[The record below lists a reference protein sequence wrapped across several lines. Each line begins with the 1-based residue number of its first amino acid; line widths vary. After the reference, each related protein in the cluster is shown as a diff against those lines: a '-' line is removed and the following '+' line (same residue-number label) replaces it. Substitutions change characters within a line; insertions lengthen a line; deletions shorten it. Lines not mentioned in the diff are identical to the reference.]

1 MEESEVQVYPVSHH
15 RRHETDSTS
24 NLQGDVA
31 LSRVCFSAF
40 ATQNLETVLI
50 ATRRPQEKPRIP
62 IKAQQSWL
70 HAHGGAQA
78 TP

>member
-1 MEESEVQVYPVSHH
+1 MAGLAAWVW
-15 RRHETDSTS
+15 RHTS
-24 NLQGDVA
+24 LFSLSLQGDVA

-70 HAHGGAQA
+70 HAHRGAQA